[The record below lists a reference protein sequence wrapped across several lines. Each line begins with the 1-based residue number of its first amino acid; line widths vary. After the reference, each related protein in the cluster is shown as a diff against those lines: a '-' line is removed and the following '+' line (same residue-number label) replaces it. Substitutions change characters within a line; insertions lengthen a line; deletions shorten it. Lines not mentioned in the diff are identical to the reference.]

1 MLEAIYTGDE
11 LGSGGGGGGSTNPTS
26 GVMPVNIFGTFA
38 DSLIQ
43 STTVNAGTT
52 KIRLNDVNE
61 TAEITAGPLSSVL
74 IDGPSNRIDIDAADV
89 NVYNDFNI
97 NGHLG
102 LALLRFLGSGSARPA
117 IKAVGNALVIRLADD
132 SAETTLRASVLYGS
146 QSVNSFN
153 GFIFD
158 GTGTTRGSIQAY
170 IDGIFTLLN
179 DAGTNFKSLQ
189 FGGTTAAFSQIAVI
203 STGLA
208 IRKADNSGDADL
220 TALNVSASGKVTTA
234 ADFSV
239 NLRSV
244 ISSLVDSNFTLY
256 NAAKTSFNILQFGG
270 ITNLFPGLKRSGADL
285 QVRLADDSAFAN
297 IRAAILVTEAPIT
310 STNTS
315 MGFRCNNGTT
325 NLMLLNLTGGLN
337 INLSG
342 AAVNNASAVLQAD
355 STTKGFLPPRMT
367 EAQRLAIASPAVG
380 LMVYQTNA
388 IEGLY
393 INKSTGWTF
402 II

>member
-1 MLEAIYTGDE
+1 MLEAIYTGNE

-52 KIRLNDVNE
+52 NIRLDDINE
-61 TAEITAGPLSSVL
+61 EAEISAGALSSIL
-74 IDGPSNRIDIDAADV
+74 IDGPNNRIDITAADV

-158 GTGTTRGSIQAY
+158 GTGATRGSIQAY
-170 IDGIFTLLN
+170 VDGIFTLLN
-179 DAGTNFKSLQ
+179 NAGNNFKSLQ
-189 FGGTTAAFSQIAVI
+189 FGGTTAAFSQISLI

-220 TALNVSASGKVTTA
+220 TALNLIASGKVTTA
-234 ADFSV
+234 LDFSV

-244 ISSLVDSNFTLY
+244 LTSLVDSNFTLY
-256 NAAKTSFNILQFGG
+256 NAAKTNFNILQFGG
-270 ITNLFPGLKRSGADL
+270 ITSAFPGLKRSAAIL
-285 QVRLADDSAFAN
+285 QARLADDSAFTDLQAN
-297 IRAAILVTEAPIT
+297 NLITE
-310 STNTS
+310 SGNLQSNNTALQLRVS
-315 MGFRCNNGTT
+315 GTT
-325 NLMLLNLTGGLN
+325 TIFRGTANGVQIAN
-337 INLSG
+337 G
-342 AAVNNASAVLQAD
+342 ATTPNASAQLEVV
-355 STTKGFLPPRMT
+355 STSRGFLPPKMT
-367 EAQRLAIASPAVG
+367 NAQRTAIASPAVG
-380 LMVYQTNA
+380 LMVYCTDTT
-388 IEGLY
+388 EGLY
-393 INKSTGWTF
+393 IYKSTGWTF